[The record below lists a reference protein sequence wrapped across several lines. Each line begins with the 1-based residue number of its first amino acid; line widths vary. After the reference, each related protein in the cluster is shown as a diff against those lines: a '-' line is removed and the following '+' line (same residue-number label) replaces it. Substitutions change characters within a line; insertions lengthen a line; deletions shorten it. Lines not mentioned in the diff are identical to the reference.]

1 MQRADSGGG
10 GLAVFVA
17 VTFAV
22 TWAAW
27 LPLLMNARF
36 GAALPT
42 VPLQFFLA
50 SFGPALGAL
59 AASYR
64 TGGGQGVRRWL
75 RRAFA
80 LRIGRSWWFA
90 AVGMPVAYLVVGYG
104 AAWVT
109 TGTVPDLG
117 GFGLT
122 SKLPGVDALGVA
134 AVWVLTFGVGEEA
147 GWRGWLL
154 PELARRYGTFRAAPL
169 VAAVWIGWHLPASFF
184 NPTYVDMGWGILGW
198 MIALVAGSYLLAW
211 MGQGAGWSVVPVLV
225 WHAGFDLL
233 TAADQS
239 AGVIASSIS
248 AVVIVQG
255 VAAAWWLWRG
265 DRRGSRDDRRVGR
278 RSSDHRGHRLVDPR
292 CPAEHPDPPQVDE
305 GQIGRR

>member
-1 MQRADSGGG
+1 MSRPDSRGG
-10 GLAVFVA
+10 GLAVFVTVA
-17 VTFAV
+17 FAV

-27 LPLLMNARF
+27 LPLLANARL
-36 GAALPT
+36 GTALPT

-75 RRAFA
+75 RRTFA
-80 LRIGRSWWFA
+80 LRFGRFWWLV
-90 AVGMPVAYLVVGYG
+90 AVGMPVAYLVIGYG
-104 AAWVT
+104 AAWAVT
-109 TGTVPDLG
+109 WSLPDLG

-122 SKLPGVDALGVA
+122 SKLPGVGAWGVA
-134 AVWVLTFGVGEEA
+134 AVWVLTFGLGEET

-169 VAAVWIGWHLPASFF
+169 VAAVWIAWHLPAFFF

-211 MGQGAGWSVVPVLV
+211 IAQGAGWSVVPVLV

-255 VAAAWWLWRG
+255 VVAAWWL
-265 DRRGSRDDRRVGR
+265 RRDGGR
-278 RSSDHRGHRLVDPR
+278 RH
-292 CPAEHPDPPQVDE
+292 A
-305 GQIGRR
+305 RRA